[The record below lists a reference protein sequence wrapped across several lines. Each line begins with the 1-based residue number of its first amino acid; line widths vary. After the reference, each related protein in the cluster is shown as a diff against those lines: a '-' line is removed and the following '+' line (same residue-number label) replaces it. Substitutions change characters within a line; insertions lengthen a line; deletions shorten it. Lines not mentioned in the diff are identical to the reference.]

1 MKEIEITRKFKK
13 IEFVLIDSVNNVQFI
28 ALSNHIVTIDYRD
41 GRVYINDNNVETWG
55 FSLFD
60 KESFNFAI
68 KGKQFPVNSI
78 IVINS
83 SDVFVI
89 VEIMKKFPSFFNR
102 FCGDYDKPIFVIK

>member
-1 MKEIEITRKFKK
+1 MKEIEITRKFKLLQ
-13 IEFVLIDSVNNVQFI
+13 FVLIDSVDDVQFI
-28 ALSNHIVTIDYRD
+28 AHSNHILTIDYRD
-41 GRVYINDNNVETWG
+41 GRVYINGNNEKTWG

-89 VEIMKKFPSFFNR
+89 VEMMKKFPSFFNR
-102 FCGDYDKPIFVIK
+102 FCGDYDKPIYVIK